1 MKRVAL
7 TISDIPGIMCILAL
21 CATCFVNSAFASTD
35 ALMISAKK
43 QKKIGTEMYEKM
55 MAEGAA
61 YDNQA
66 LQDYVDRIGQS
77 LVANSDRP
85 SLEFT
90 FTVLDNPDI
99 NGAFIGKV
107 AKELCERLDEDEIE
121 GMMDALA
128 KVSEVEG
135 KGISFKVFDAHFQGG
150 IGELYAWFAFALQVQ
165 FGNFGR
171 AWNTDLLPSLQA
183 KPGSTA

>member
-1 MKRVAL
+1 MQTEAQSKE
-7 TISDIPGIMCILAL
+7 ISGDTYSVYMLPPRIA
-21 CATCFVNSAFASTD
+21 N
-35 ALMISAKK
+35 
-43 QKKIGTEMYEKM
+43 KM
-55 MAEGAA
+55 FI
-61 YDNQA
+61 
-66 LQDYVDRIGQS
+66 RIVKAVG
-77 LVANSDRP
+77 P
-85 SLEFT
+85 SLG
-90 FTVLDNPDI
+90 VLIEELDDDDIKGGIKGLMDNPDL

-135 KGISFKVFDAHFQGG
+135 KGILFKVFDSHFQGM

-183 KPGSTA
+183 KTGSKA